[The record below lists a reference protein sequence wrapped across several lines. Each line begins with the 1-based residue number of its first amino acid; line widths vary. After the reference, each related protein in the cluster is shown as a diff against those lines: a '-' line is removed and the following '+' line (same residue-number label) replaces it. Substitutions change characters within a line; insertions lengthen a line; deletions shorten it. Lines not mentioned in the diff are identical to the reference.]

1 MSFSAEERER
11 TALRFDVG
19 DRVEC
24 DIGQWVAGT
33 VHKCWCECPTARKC
47 AIASLCSDCEAHGEC
62 SADEE
67 FSLGNPE
74 WEEGMWAAYQV
85 RMDDGT
91 MIWAPNDNNTCVREL
106 SRDHDPLVEGSSV
119 KKPGRPPAGTVA
131 KLIAEAK
138 AREEEAKLIASA
150 RAMRPGESCPGC
162 PADLAQNAAA
172 ELANKGSYEQSV
184 PLWEAAEKGFRAA
197 KDVSNACECRI
208 HLCAV
213 LAQSGKP
220 ELALSRLQKAIS
232 KTTPQL
238 GKGSPKRQAVI
249 LELLNHAQYRL
260 ALIHSDLGSS
270 PETGGTAGG
279 TCAGEPAHPFRLSP
293 VSKACTDRVNF
304 SAENGVRCGQ
314 SISRQP
320 SSCWRRPS
328 PRGRPASARST
339 HTPSARSASSP
350 TSSPVRER
358 YVLDL
363 VAGKRSL

>member
-1 MSFSAEERER
+1 MR
-11 TALRFDVG
+11 
-19 DRVEC
+19 
-24 DIGQWVAGT
+24 
-33 VHKCWCECPTARKC
+33 
-47 AIASLCSDCEAHGEC
+47 

-279 TCAGEPAHPFRLSP
+279 TCAGEPARPFRLSP

-314 SISRQP
+314 SISRRP

-328 PRGRPASARST
+328 PRGQPASARST
-339 HTPSARSASSP
+339 RTPSARSASSP
-350 TSSPVRER
+350 TSSAVRER

>member
-1 MSFSAEERER
+1 MR
-11 TALRFDVG
+11 
-19 DRVEC
+19 
-24 DIGQWVAGT
+24 
-33 VHKCWCECPTARKC
+33 
-47 AIASLCSDCEAHGEC
+47 

-106 SRDHDPLVEGSSV
+106 ARDHDPLVEGSSV

-131 KLIAEAK
+131 QLIAEAK

-208 HLCAV
+208 HLCGV

-279 TCAGEPAHPFRLSP
+279 TCAGEPRTP
-293 VSKACTDRVNF
+293 VSSELCAK
-304 SAENGVRCGQ
+304 SLHK
-314 SISRQP
+314 ISLRTE
-320 SSCWRRPS
+320 C
-328 PRGRPASARST
+328 
-339 HTPSARSASSP
+339 
-350 TSSPVRER
+350 
-358 YVLDL
+358 
-363 VAGKRSL
+363 VAGRASPDGHRAAGEDRHLADNQPRPEAPAHRRRAVRARQRPLQ